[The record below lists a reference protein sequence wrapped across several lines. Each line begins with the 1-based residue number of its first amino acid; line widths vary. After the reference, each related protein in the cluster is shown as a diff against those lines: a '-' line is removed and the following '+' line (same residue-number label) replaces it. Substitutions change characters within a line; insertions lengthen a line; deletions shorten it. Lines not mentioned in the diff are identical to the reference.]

1 MSQDKPIPDAI
12 DGAELRFAIVAAGYN
27 GELVESL
34 RRNLVKTLRAANVSE
49 DNIRQIDVP
58 CSGEIPYA
66 AYMVAMSGDYDCVI
80 GLGVVIAGDTPHH
93 EIIAHSTAKALQDV
107 ALRAEVGVINGII
120 VTHTRAQAIERCQGA
135 LDRGTEFGHAAL
147 TMARHR
153 ITLGERL
160 DQVEDEERKRGGPE
174 PFAQN

>member
-27 GELVESL
+27 GELVEDL

-58 CSGEIPYA
+58 GSGEIPYA

-80 GLGVVIAGDTPHH
+80 GLGVVIAGDT
-93 EIIAHSTAKALQDV
+93 
-107 ALRAEVGVINGII
+107 
-120 VTHTRAQAIERCQGA
+120 TRSSPTRPPRPCRTSPCAP
-135 LDRGTEFGHAAL
+135 
-147 TMARHR
+147 
-153 ITLGERL
+153 
-160 DQVEDEERKRGGPE
+160 KSP
-174 PFAQN
+174 